1 MAEVTY
7 NTEKLIAG
15 KIITDDVK
23 LDADTYYRGMLL
35 TYVAGT
41 NSWAYDAAP
50 GAADTGVGIYLGDGV
65 SASRVLG
72 AAGYD
77 TIIKAGEVYAGGF
90 VNDSGVAVTLDEDII
105 SILGTFGI
113 HVKRV

>member
-15 KIITDDVK
+15 DIITDQVA
-23 LDADTYYRGMLL
+23 LAADTYYRGMLL
-35 TYVAGT
+35 TYDASGNNWV
-41 NSWAYDAAP
+41 YDAAP
-50 GAADTGVGIYLGDGV
+50 AAADTGVGIYLGD
-65 SASRVLG
+65 SISTSRTLST
-72 AAGYD
+72 AGYG

-105 SILGTFGI
+105 SVLGTFGI

>member
-15 KIITDDVK
+15 EIITDDVAMA
-23 LDADTYYRGMLL
+23 ADTYYRGMLL
-35 TYVAGT
+35 TYDAST
-41 NSWAYDAAP
+41 NKWGYDAAP
-50 GAADTGVGIYLGDGV
+50 AAADTGVGIYLGDGI
-65 SASRVLG
+65 SASRTISVS
-72 AAGYD
+72 GYD

-105 SILGTFGI
+105 SVLGTFGI
-113 HVKRV
+113 HVKRI